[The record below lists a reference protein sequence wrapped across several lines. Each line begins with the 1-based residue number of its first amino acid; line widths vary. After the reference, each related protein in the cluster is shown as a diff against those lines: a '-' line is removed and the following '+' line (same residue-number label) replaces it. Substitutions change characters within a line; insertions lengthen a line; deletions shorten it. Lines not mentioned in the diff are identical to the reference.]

1 MLYVAEERPIR
12 CYHKLAHEDQEPELL
27 YCGYHDDICVHAT
40 LKHEDGER
48 CPYRPGLHLARQS
61 CTGEFHVSQYC
72 ANSSSAAWW
81 LGDQKCRA
89 GTEGGLQCGCSQSGY
104 TTLLYLVCRFFN

>member
-1 MLYVAEERPIR
+1 MLDVAEERPIR

-48 CPYRPGLHLARQS
+48 GLYRPGLH
-61 CTGEFHVSQYC
+61 
-72 ANSSSAAWW
+72 
-81 LGDQKCRA
+81 
-89 GTEGGLQCGCSQSGY
+89 
-104 TTLLYLVCRFFN
+104 

>member
-48 CPYRPGLHLARQS
+48 CPYRPGLH
-61 CTGEFHVSQYC
+61 
-72 ANSSSAAWW
+72 
-81 LGDQKCRA
+81 
-89 GTEGGLQCGCSQSGY
+89 
-104 TTLLYLVCRFFN
+104 